1 MSTEGNHK
9 HTFTSRVYMLWWWQ
23 GNELSGSGIGT
34 SVSALQYAVDAKVLR
49 NITDTLYAS
58 AAQKPLVIA
67 PDGFFDYGW
76 YSTFLKATGPGV
88 IDFITRHIYNL
99 GPGLKA
105 PPLFI
110 YLWFEVLPGMTVYAA
125 SLCLLQKQ

>member
-1 MSTEGNHK
+1 
-9 HTFTSRVYMLWWWQ
+9 
-23 GNELSGSGIGT
+23 
-34 SVSALQYAVDAKVLR
+34 VDAKVLR

-88 IDFITRHIYNL
+88 IDFVTRHIYNL

-105 PPLFI
+105 PPPFI
-110 YLWFEVLPGMTVYAA
+110 YL
-125 SLCLLQKQ
+125 